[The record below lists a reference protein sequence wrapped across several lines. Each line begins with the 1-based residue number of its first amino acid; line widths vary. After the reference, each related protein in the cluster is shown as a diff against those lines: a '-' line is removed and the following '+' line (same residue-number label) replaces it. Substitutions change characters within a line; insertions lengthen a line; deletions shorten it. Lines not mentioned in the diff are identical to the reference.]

1 MIPAMRWSR
10 RALALTAVVVLIASI
25 ALLDWRSS
33 PHIPLGFLYLLPMA
47 IAGSLLTPVEVAAA
61 AIAATA
67 FTEAF
72 DDFPWDV
79 SFGIPRDI
87 LYLAAFAGA
96 GFLMYEVARR
106 RKLAARHLVEL
117 QTEIKAR
124 KAAEEQL
131 EVLVGSSPAA
141 ILTVDGAGGILTA
154 NDAAHRLLGVTP
166 GSLRGLP
173 IHTFLPALVHVP
185 APGISR
191 QALSTSMQCQG
202 RRSNGELFHADLWF
216 STYLTSAGARLAIVM
231 ADTSEELRTREEA
244 SFHHVFAGSRI
255 LLSAITHEI
264 RNVCGAIAMVHEN
277 LARDGRLAG
286 NKDFE
291 ALGTLVLALERIASK
306 NARRSAGAAA
316 STDVCELLDEL
327 RIVIEAAL
335 RDEGIQLEWRA
346 GADLPPAWV
355 NRQSLMQ
362 VFLNL
367 VKNSERAMQNSAK
380 KILTVET
387 GIENS
392 NILVRLQDTGGG
404 VAHPELLFRPF
415 QEGAQETGLG
425 LYLSRA
431 FMWESGGDLRYK
443 AVPGGSAFVV
453 ILAPAQQR
461 DLEGESDNGNQAP
474 ADRRSQLVSR
484 KS

>member
-1 MIPAMRWSR
+1 MI
-10 RALALTAVVVLIASI
+10 AVVVLIASI
-25 ALLDWRSS
+25 ALLDWTSS
-33 PHIPLGFLYLLPMA
+33 PHIPLGFLYLLPMVV
-47 IAGSLLTPVEVAAA
+47 AGSFLTPAEVASAA
-61 AIAATA
+61 VASTA
-67 FTEAF
+67 LTEAF

-106 RKLAARHLVEL
+106 RKLAATHLLQL

-124 KAAEEQL
+124 KDAEEQL
-131 EVLVGSSPAA
+131 QILVGSSPAA
-141 ILTVDGAGGILTA
+141 ILTVDGAGNILMA
-154 NDAAHRLLGVTP
+154 NDAAHRILGLTP
-166 GSLRGLP
+166 GSLRGLA
-173 IHTFLPALVHVP
+173 IRAFLPSLVHVP

-202 RRSNGELFHADLWF
+202 RRSNGEVFHADLWF
-216 STYLTSAGARLAIVM
+216 STYLTSVGARLAIVM
-231 ADTSEELRTREEA
+231 ADTSEDLRTREEA
-244 SFHHVFAGSRI
+244 SFHHLFAGSRI

-277 LARDGRLAG
+277 LARDGRLVG

-291 ALGTLVLALERIASK
+291 TLGTLILALERIASK
-306 NARRSAGAAA
+306 DARQSAGAAA
-316 STDVCELLDEL
+316 STDVGELLDEL
-327 RIVIEAAL
+327 RIVIDAAL
-335 RDEGIQLEWRA
+335 REEGIDLEWRT
-346 GADLPPAWV
+346 GSDLPPVWV

-367 VKNSERAMQNSAK
+367 VKNSERAMRNSAEK
-380 KILTVET
+380 VLAVET

-392 NILVRLQDTGGG
+392 NVLIRFRDTGGG
-404 VAHPELLFRPF
+404 VVHPELLFRPF

-431 FMWESGGDLRYK
+431 FMRECGGDLRYK
-443 AVPGGSAFVV
+443 AVPGGSSFVV
-453 ILAPAQQR
+453 ILAPAQQ
-461 DLEGESDNGNQAP
+461 GNRREKSGGGDQTP
-474 ADRRSQLVSR
+474 AGRRSQLISR
-484 KS
+484 EP